1 MLFILGCE
9 IFYLGDLNT
18 VDILTSYC
26 GNCFSMVSFC
36 LYYYKKTPKPQPKP
50 PPKKAKPE
58 KPQTN
63 KQQQKKLRKN
73 PQGFTVNFS
82 EKYTQNEGQRN
93 KIDLFEQV

>member
-1 MLFILGCE
+1 METVFPWFHSAFI
-9 IFYLGDLNT
+9 I
-18 VDILTSYC
+18 I
-26 GNCFSMVSFC
+26 
-36 LYYYKKTPKPQPKP
+36 KKPQNHNLKP